1 MIKVII
7 ADDHKIFKQGLLKLL
22 ESAEDIEVIG
32 ESGDGHE
39 VLNLIEQK
47 RPELVILDISLPGL
61 SGFEIAEEIQKKG
74 IETKVIFL
82 TMHND
87 FLTAQKAIFSGASG
101 YVLKD
106 NAFEDLLYAIKSVAS
121 GGKFVS
127 PLISD
132 KLLNVY
138 GVKEDRDHTLTARE
152 KMVLRLIASGFT
164 NKQIGDKLSISIKT
178 VETHRTK
185 IMQKLNAHKT
195 ADIVRYAI
203 KTGLID

>member
-22 ESAEDIEVIG
+22 QYAKDIEVIG

-39 VLNLIEQK
+39 VLTLIEEK

-87 FLTAQKAIFSGASG
+87 LPTAQKAIFSGASG

-138 GVKEDRDHTLTARE
+138 GVKEGRDHILTARE

-164 NKQIGDKLSISIKT
+164 NKQIADKLSISIKT
-178 VETHRTK
+178 VETHRTR

-195 ADIVRYAI
+195 ADLVRYAI